1 MSVTINTG
9 WMKYKNPNSGE
20 YQGIDA
26 ITDASTADRV
36 AAINSAG
43 ATQIAAVEAK
53 GVETRASIP
62 SDYTTLSDDVEA
74 LKAMTGLSVEAKQAL
89 LNCFANV
96 VWNNA
101 DGRTYYDALEAAL
114 YPGAVYSITNVL
126 TDCTSTNTATAIM
139 DGDTYRATI
148 IPSSGYTLDGA
159 TATATMGGQTV
170 TGFYNNGQISIPNV
184 TGNLVITVTAY
195 SAVTSIAAVFTQGQN
210 VIYDYSALDELKRYL
225 AVTAVYADSTTAV
238 VTDYT
243 LSGDLSY
250 NGETIIDLLDGI
262 TWTDGIAYDDDGVE
276 LDRPTLSCSDYI
288 PVTAGTLYTYKKPYA
303 DTDQYGMLIYLYDSN
318 KEWVGRET
326 TAGVQVGSEYIKTY
340 IPADGV
346 AYVRLCSYVA
356 VKGNAEFVYDATPAS
371 WTSTIT
377 VSYGGKTTT
386 FSVTVSHK
394 SNLVYHIENRVF
406 DGTAGDGVATG
417 VNIQAVN
424 AAFTI
429 LAQLTTTSTM
439 GGLSDKFTVFS
450 SRDNPPCVQF
460 NEYSVNAAHSNFRY
474 MGQYSDNNFN
484 MQNAGVYKIAVVHA
498 NGANNATCY
507 MKANSGTV
515 LTKKL
520 TDNTFTTDSSAEVV
534 FGARSSSTWYLK
546 GTLNLGEIYN
556 KEFSAA
562 EIDAFMGS

>member
-1 MSVTINTG
+1 MSIKGFSING
-9 WMKYKNPNSGE
+9 EVQRYDYNALDNLPN
-20 YQGIDA
+20 
-26 ITDASTADRV
+26 V
-36 AAINSAG
+36 
-43 ATQIAAVEAK
+43 
-53 GVETRASIP
+53 
-62 SDYTTLSDDVEA
+62 
-74 LKAMTGLSVEAKQAL
+74 TGLSEEAKTAL
-89 LNCFANV
+89 LACFQNV
-96 VWNNA
+96 AWINT
-101 DGRTYYDALEAAL
+101 DGQTYYDALEAAL
-114 YPGAVYSITNVL
+114 SPATMYSITNNL
-126 TDCTSTNTATAIM
+126 TGCTTSNSASVIAEGSTYTATISA
-139 DGDTYRATI
+139 
-148 IPSSGYTLDGA
+148 SSGYTLESA

-184 TGNLVITVTAY
+184 TGDLVITVTA
-195 SAVTSIAAVFTQGQN
+195 TSSVASISAVFTQGQN
-210 VIYDYSALDELKRYL
+210 VIYDYSALDELRQYL

-250 NGETIIDLLDGI
+250 NGETIIDLLDGVS
-262 TWTDGIAYDDDGVE
+262 WTDGIAYDDDGNQ
-276 LDRPTLSCSDYI
+276 LDRPTLSCSDFI
-288 PVTAGTLYTYKKPYA
+288 PVTTGTIYTYSKPSSG
-303 DTDQYGMLIYLYDSN
+303 TDGYGMGLYLYDAN
-318 KEWVGRET
+318 KGWVGRET

-346 AYVRLCSYVA
+346 AYVRLMSYVA

-439 GGLSDKFTVFS
+439 GGRTDKFVVFS
-450 SRDNPPCVQF
+450 SRGTNPCIQF

-474 MGQYSDNNFN
+474 MSQYSDNNFD
-484 MQNAGVYKIAVVHA
+484 MRNAGVYKIAVVHA

-515 LTKKL
+515 LTRTL

-562 EIDAFMGS
+562 EIDAFMGA